1 MSLYLNAP
9 SSRATGAAILCSLLL
24 LAGCKQKQAA
34 DQPANVVEPVKLPPA
49 ITKSQSF
56 RCKDNSLVYIDFFA
70 DNLSLNLRT
79 GENGAIHHL
88 VAATPG
94 GPFFRGRLHSVR
106 QQSASRGNCPRPE
119 TAIMQILTWRSRG
132 PRAARESLHKSA
144 AGI

>member
-9 SSRATGAAILCSLLL
+9 SSRAIGAALLCSLLL
-24 LAGCKQKQAA
+24 LAGCKQKQAV
-34 DQPANVVEPVKLPPA
+34 DQPANVAEPVKLPPA

-94 GPFFRGRLHSVR
+94 GPFSGGGYTVSGSS
-106 QQSASRGNCPRPE
+106 QQVQVTVPDQKPQSC
-119 TAIMQILTWRSRG
+119 
-132 PRAARESLHKSA
+132 KS
-144 AGI
+144 